1 MSSTYSAMG
10 LVQSLLGD
18 FEGAVVS
25 LHKALS
31 LSRDDTTAT
40 TLLTTVME
48 QLTTQTPAFQGMWTT
63 LYYWEQLDC
72 FGDR

>member
-1 MSSTYSAMG
+1 MG

-48 QLTTQTPAFQGMWTT
+48 QLTTQTPAFQGM
-63 LYYWEQLDC
+63 
-72 FGDR
+72 